1 MDPPENKMN
10 SKYQPLKL
18 MNKASVNKIPL
29 FIILRGH
36 ISGGDSILFRG
47 FAVHQ
52 LNICEK
58 VWLGNLKSSIVR

>member
-1 MDPPENKMN
+1 MDPPVNKMN
-10 SKYQPLKL
+10 SKYQTLTL
-18 MNKASVNKIPL
+18 MNNASVYKISL

-36 ISGGDSILFRG
+36 ISGGESILFRG